1 MEEEGAW
8 PYQGAWPRVTRRGGG
23 AESRWASRSAAGP
36 RPLAPPV
43 SRHAGAHARGD
54 VRNAIKSA
62 ASSSAGPECVGEA
75 ERSGFL
81 RQQCLD
87 GTGRARARR
96 LTTSTTTSRTP
107 TPPPPSH
114 PILAQRH
121 GYASLPGAPELP
133 PGLRGGRQPP
143 DQPGALRVLRVP
155 QHGERGKGAAGGVR
169 RPWWWCGLASLRRPA
184 SGGGGPSR
192 HGLLLFLLLPEGCA
206 RSSCGEESL
215 LPRGRLF
222 PEGRGQGGCP
232 SPSQPARSARGRG

>member
-8 PYQGAWPRVTRRGGG
+8 SYQGAWPRVTRRGGG

-62 ASSSAGPECVGEA
+62 ASSTAGPECVGEA

-155 QHGERGKGAAGGVR
+155 QHGERGKGGAQALVVVWFGF
-169 RPWWWCGLASLRRPA
+169 PEEASLGGRRAFPA
-184 SGGGGPSR
+184 RPPP
-192 HGLLLFLLLPEGCA
+192 LPPP
-206 RSSCGEESL
+206 
-215 LPRGRLF
+215 PRGLCEVELRGGIPPPSGEAF
-222 PEGRGQGGCP
+222 P
-232 SPSQPARSARGRG
+232 